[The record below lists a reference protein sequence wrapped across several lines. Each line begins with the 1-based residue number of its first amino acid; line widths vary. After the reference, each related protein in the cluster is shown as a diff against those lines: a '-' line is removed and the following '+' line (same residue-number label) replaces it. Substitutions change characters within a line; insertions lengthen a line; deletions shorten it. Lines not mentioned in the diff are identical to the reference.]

1 MYKRCRKLWIVFL
14 IASLILNLTLLSV
27 LSLPKN
33 IPIVGTYRAATGF
46 VGNMYIVLDKNNRYC
61 IYEPTYVL
69 EVGSY
74 NGIHEEQFV
83 QIELIA
89 DTDSNLF
96 SSALILNETL
106 FLISKDGST
115 HKFTYI
121 CAHPYYDSVPE
132 VLELSPKS

>member
-61 IYEPTYVL
+61 IYEPTYVWKL
-69 EVGSY
+69 
-74 NGIHEEQFV
+74 
-83 QIELIA
+83 
-89 DTDSNLF
+89 
-96 SSALILNETL
+96 
-106 FLISKDGST
+106 
-115 HKFTYI
+115 
-121 CAHPYYDSVPE
+121 
-132 VLELSPKS
+132 